1 MERQELIKKIE
12 ELPPDR
18 LAEVE
23 NFVESIILRDHDF
36 NRGSL
41 HQALA
46 DYAIKHAGTDADLD
60 RVLEGAS
67 VEHLLQETSQ

>member
-18 LAEVE
+18 LPELE
-23 NFVESIILRDHDF
+23 NFVESIA
-36 NRGSL
+36 RGEDDKQRL

-46 DYAIKHAGTDADLD
+46 DYALKHAGTDADLD
-60 RVLEGAS
+60 VELERAS
-67 VEHLLQETSQ
+67 VEQLQK